1 MRLERP
7 PRRERSLPRP
17 GPLCPAPP
25 RQGFRLQWAASLPRF
40 LPARS
45 CRFKSAVPPA
55 RKSGAGAPGTRAIRP
70 ASLRGQQGRVI
81 YDVRSSSPPWG
92 SKNNEMDLS
101 LKNEMV
107 VHDISHRIFEKS
119 GGASLSRT
127 KKSLLH
133 NISSGVVPIRMCP
146 IPSIDHL
153 TQNRDF
159 VFSSQSESTKLAL
172 QNREMTYEIHF
183 RFHPRHKLKS
193 NP

>member
-1 MRLERP
+1 MKPLGAPQILRRVHVEEPAEGLQSLVGRHAAGAP

-119 GGASLSRT
+119 GGADLT
-127 KKSLLH
+127 
-133 NISSGVVPIRMCP
+133 
-146 IPSIDHL
+146 PS
-153 TQNRDF
+153 NW
-159 VFSSQSESTKLAL
+159 S
-172 QNREMTYEIHF
+172 M
-183 RFHPRHKLKS
+183 
-193 NP
+193 